1 MVLEVQSLTWTKL
14 KGSSASWRPRRE
26 PIFLSFS
33 ASRGFQGFFF
43 FFPHSIF
50 KASNGW
56 LSPSHPA
63 ISFLLLSWPDKG
75 LCDHTEPS
83 RVIQAPFSIS
93 RSLTQSHLQ
102 SPFCQVRKHIFRF
115 RGFGCGH
122 PQGPLFCQITF
133 QMCNEEVKDL
143 IRTFE
148 NIWIT

>member
-1 MVLEVQSLTWTKL
+1 MVLEVQSLKWTKF
-14 KGSSASWRPRRE
+14 KGSSASWRLRRE
-26 PIFLSFS
+26 PIFLLFS

-43 FFPHSIF
+43 FFSHCPFHLQSQQ
-50 KASNGW
+50 W
-56 LSPSHPA
+56 LVE
-63 ISFLLLSWPDKG
+63 SFLPCHLLLLSWPDKG

-115 RGFGCGH
+115 WGFGCGH

-133 QMCNEEVKDL
+133 QKRNEEVKDL
-143 IRTFE
+143 IRTF
-148 NIWIT
+148 